1 MKALGALAVVLTL
14 VTAAAAQDPLE
25 TARTL
30 LASWHEDQARID
42 RARTLLESAAAT
54 RPAPETLVELSR
66 AWFLTGDLRSRS
78 DAEKLAAYDHGREAA
93 RRAVAAAPNND
104 MAHLWLAMNTG
115 RYAEAR
121 GFTAG
126 LKMLSSIRESTDTAL
141 KLNPKNVDAL
151 ILSGGI
157 FANVP
162 RLMGGDR
169 AKAEALFK
177 RALELDPHKTS
188 GRIELAELYMDMRRW
203 GDARRE
209 LQQVLEEQAPTDLP
223 RWTVSERPRARKL
236 LAELAEREP
245 RPPGQSP

>member
-1 MKALGALAVVLTL
+1 VRPLVALAVVLSL
-14 VTAAAAQDPLE
+14 VTAAAAQDVLAD
-25 TARTL
+25 ARTL
-30 LASWHEDQARID
+30 LVSWHEDQARID
-42 RARTLLESAAAT
+42 RARALLESAAAT
-54 RPAPETLVELSR
+54 RKTPETLVELSR

-104 MAHLWLAMNTG
+104 MAHLWLALNTG
-115 RYAEAR
+115 RYAETR

-126 LKMLSSIRESTDTAL
+126 LKMLSSIREASDTAL

-157 FANVP
+157 YANVP

-169 AKAEALFK
+169 SKAEALFK

-188 GRIELAELYMDMRRW
+188 GRIELAELYIDMRRW
-203 GDARRE
+203 ADARHE
-209 LQQVLEEQAPTDLP
+209 LQQVLDERGPTDLP
-223 RWTVSERPRARKL
+223 RWTVSEVPRARKL
-236 LAELAEREP
+236 LADLADREP
-245 RPPGQSP
+245 RLPGQSP